1 MLPGSMRR
9 AGTTGELTPLTLAE
23 AGRVGTTD
31 PESLD
36 GCRETETAS
45 SRSSW
50 SRASRA
56 AALAAV
62 LAVGAIAALAS
73 GGIGGG
79 VALASAPLGAGRNR
93 VHQVEETREAQTSG
107 LAPEVERPRLGE
119 PEAEAEEAAVTAEGE
134 TLAANEDA
142 GDALVEEVVEETVEE
157 AVPEEAVEEAF
168 PEEAAPE
175 EAVEEA
181 FPEEAVPEETF
192 EETVPEETIPEETV
206 PEETVPEETVPEEAV
221 EEDASE
227 ETVSPTEEARES
239 PTDSPSSSTSLST
252 PSSAA
257 LGSFSSAA
265 TRYCAEAFTAPTRFG
280 SLSESR
286 VSVTMNGILKYAD
299 RIYLLCTDMCD
310 SLVVPSELAEKVTL
324 VDGYAIDACGGY
336 GDDVRHWEKASLA
349 HKAAMQD
356 AFDADPDV
364 NVLAIL
370 EQDTE
375 GDGDVNWSNDDWVR
389 LGEAL
394 ERQDWNT
401 LRLSYRPYDFEKGR
415 DARLGEP
422 GVACPAECACDALAD
437 KLCMMRSSGCAMQS
451 SDAYFVHR
459 RAVAAMVPQL
469 GARRVIDYHV
479 FKDTPNQLF
488 VAPAVA
494 RQTSYSYG
502 PDYITVEDGKES
514 VRVFLE
520 KCRREQGKR

>member
-36 GCRETETAS
+36 GCRETETTS

-73 GGIGGG
+73 GVGGG

-93 VHQVEETREAQTSG
+93 VHEVEETREAQTSG

-134 TLAANEDA
+134 TLDANEDA

-157 AVPEEAVEEAF
+157 VVPEEAVEEAV
-168 PEEAAPE
+168 PEET
-175 EAVEEA
+175 V
-181 FPEEAVPEETF
+181 PEEAVPEETF
-192 EETVPEETIPEETV
+192 DETVPEET
-206 PEETVPEETVPEEAV
+206 V

-239 PTDSPSSSTSLST
+239 PAEEASTSLST
-252 PSSAA
+252 SSSDSPSSAA

-265 TRYCAEAFTAPTRFG
+265 TRYCAEAFTAPTRVG

-286 VSVTMNGILKYAD
+286 ISVTMNGILKYAD
-299 RIYLLCTDMCD
+299 RIYVLCTDMCD
-310 SLVVPSELAEKVTL
+310 SLVMPSELAEKVTL

-336 GDDVRHWEKASLA
+336 GDDVRHWEKASLM

-364 NVLAIL
+364 DVLAIL

-394 ERQDWNT
+394 ERPDWNT

-422 GVACPAECACDALAD
+422 GVACPSECACDALAD

-488 VAPAVA
+488 LAPAVA

-514 VRVFLE
+514 VSVFLE

>member
-36 GCRETETAS
+36 GCRETETTS

-73 GGIGGG
+73 GVGGG
-79 VALASAPLGAGRNR
+79 VALSSAPLGAGRNR
-93 VHQVEETREAQTSG
+93 VHEVEETREAQTSG
-107 LAPEVERPRLGE
+107 LAPEVEQPRLGE

-134 TLAANEDA
+134 TLDANEDA

-157 AVPEEAVEEAF
+157 VVPEEAVD
-168 PEEAAPE
+168 
-175 EAVEEA
+175 
-181 FPEEAVPEETF
+181 
-192 EETVPEETIPEETV
+192 
-206 PEETVPEETVPEEAV
+206 ETVPEETVPEEAVPEETFGETVPEETV

-227 ETVSPTEEARES
+227 ETVSPTEEARE
-239 PTDSPSSSTSLST
+239 PPAEEASTSLST
-252 PSSAA
+252 SSSDSPSSAA

-265 TRYCAEAFTAPTRFG
+265 TRYCVEAFTAPTRVG

-286 VSVTMNGILKYAD
+286 ISVTMNGILKYAD
-299 RIYLLCTDMCD
+299 RIYVLCTDMCD
-310 SLVVPSELAEKVTL
+310 SLVMPSELAEKVTL

-336 GDDVRHWEKASLA
+336 GDDVRHWEKASLM

-356 AFDADPDV
+356 AFDADPELD
-364 NVLAIL
+364 VLAIL

-488 VAPAVA
+488 LAPAVA

-514 VRVFLE
+514 VSVFLE

>member
-134 TLAANEDA
+134 KLAANEDA
-142 GDALVEEVVEETVEE
+142 GDALLEEVVEETVEE
-157 AVPEEAVEEAF
+157 AVPEEAVEE
-168 PEEAAPE
+168 
-175 EAVEEA
+175 
-181 FPEEAVPEETF
+181 
-192 EETVPEETIPEETV
+192 
-206 PEETVPEETVPEEAV
+206 
-221 EEDASE
+221 DASE
-227 ETVSPTEEARES
+227 ETVSPTKEARES
-239 PTDSPSSSTSLST
+239 PADSPSSSTSLST
-252 PSSAA
+252 SSSASPSSAA

-422 GVACPAECACDALAD
+422 SVACPAECACDVLAD

>member
-1 MLPGSMRR
+1 
-9 AGTTGELTPLTLAE
+9 
-23 AGRVGTTD
+23 
-31 PESLD
+31 LD
-36 GCRETETAS
+36 
-45 SRSSW
+45 
-50 SRASRA
+50 
-56 AALAAV
+56 
-62 LAVGAIAALAS
+62 
-73 GGIGGG
+73 
-79 VALASAPLGAGRNR
+79 
-93 VHQVEETREAQTSG
+93 
-107 LAPEVERPRLGE
+107 
-119 PEAEAEEAAVTAEGE
+119 
-134 TLAANEDA
+134 ANDDA
-142 GDALVEEVVEETVEE
+142 GDAFVEEVVEETVEE
-157 AVPEEAVEEAF
+157 AVPEETV
-168 PEEAAPE
+168 PE
-175 EAVEEA
+175 EAV
-181 FPEEAVPEETF
+181 PEEAVPEETF
-192 EETVPEETIPEETV
+192 DETVPEET
-206 PEETVPEETVPEEAV
+206 V

-239 PTDSPSSSTSLST
+239 PAEEASTSLST
-252 PSSAA
+252 SSSDSPSSAA

-265 TRYCAEAFTAPTRFG
+265 TRYCAEAFTAPTRVG

-286 VSVTMNGILKYAD
+286 ISVTMNGILKYAD
-299 RIYLLCTDMCD
+299 RIYVLCTDMCD
-310 SLVVPSELAEKVTL
+310 SLVMPSELAEKVTL

-336 GDDVRHWEKASLA
+336 GDDVRHWEKASLM

-364 NVLAIL
+364 DVLAIL

-488 VAPAVA
+488 LAPAVA

>member
-134 TLAANEDA
+134 KLAANEDA

-157 AVPEEAVEEAF
+157 AVPEEAVEEDV
-168 PEEAAPE
+168 PE

-192 EETVPEETIPEETV
+192 EETVPEET
-206 PEETVPEETVPEEAV
+206 VPEEAV

-227 ETVSPTEEARES
+227 ETVSPTKEARES
-239 PTDSPSSSTSLST
+239 PADSPSSSTSLST
-252 PSSAA
+252 SSSASPSSAA

-265 TRYCAEAFTAPTRFG
+265 TRYCAEAFTAPTRLG

-356 AFDADPDV
+356 AFDADLDV

-422 GVACPAECACDALAD
+422 SVACPAECACDVLAD

>member
-36 GCRETETAS
+36 GCRETETTS

-73 GGIGGG
+73 GVGGG

-93 VHQVEETREAQTSG
+93 VHEVEETREAQTSG

-134 TLAANEDA
+134 TLDANEDA

-157 AVPEEAVEEAF
+157 VVPEEAVD
-168 PEEAAPE
+168 
-175 EAVEEA
+175 
-181 FPEEAVPEETF
+181 
-192 EETVPEETIPEETV
+192 
-206 PEETVPEETVPEEAV
+206 ETVPEETVPEEAVPEETFDETVPEETV

-239 PTDSPSSSTSLST
+239 PAEEASTSLST
-252 PSSAA
+252 SSSDSPSSAA

-265 TRYCAEAFTAPTRFG
+265 TRYCAEAFTAPTRVG

-286 VSVTMNGILKYAD
+286 ISVTMNGILKYAD
-299 RIYLLCTDMCD
+299 RIYVLCTDMCD
-310 SLVVPSELAEKVTL
+310 SLVMPSELAEKVTL

-336 GDDVRHWEKASLA
+336 GDDVRHWEKASLM

-356 AFDADPDV
+356 AFDADPELD
-364 NVLAIL
+364 VLAIL

-459 RAVAAMVPQL
+459 RAIAAMVPQL

-488 VAPAVA
+488 LAPAVA

-502 PDYITVEDGKES
+502 PDYIAVEDGKES
-514 VRVFLE
+514 VSVFLE

>member
-36 GCRETETAS
+36 GCRETETTS

-73 GGIGGG
+73 GVGGG

-93 VHQVEETREAQTSG
+93 VHEVEETREAQTSG

-134 TLAANEDA
+134 TLDANEDA

-157 AVPEEAVEEAF
+157 VVPEEAVD
-168 PEEAAPE
+168 
-175 EAVEEA
+175 
-181 FPEEAVPEETF
+181 
-192 EETVPEETIPEETV
+192 
-206 PEETVPEETVPEEAV
+206 ETVPEETVPEEAVPEETFDETVPEETV

-239 PTDSPSSSTSLST
+239 PAEEASTSLST
-252 PSSAA
+252 SSSDSPSSAA

-265 TRYCAEAFTAPTRFG
+265 TRYCAEAFTAPTRVG

-286 VSVTMNGILKYAD
+286 ISVTMNGILKYAD
-299 RIYLLCTDMCD
+299 RIYVLCTDMCD
-310 SLVVPSELAEKVTL
+310 SLVMPSELAEKVTL
-324 VDGYAIDACGGY
+324 VDGYALDACGGY
-336 GDDVRHWEKASLA
+336 GDDVRHWEKASLM

-356 AFDADPDV
+356 AFDADPELD
-364 NVLAIL
+364 VLAIL

-488 VAPAVA
+488 LAPAVA

-514 VRVFLE
+514 VSVFLE

>member
-36 GCRETETAS
+36 GCRETETTS

-73 GGIGGG
+73 GVGGG

-93 VHQVEETREAQTSG
+93 VHEVEETREAQTSG

-134 TLAANEDA
+134 TLDANEDA

-157 AVPEEAVEEAF
+157 VVPEEAVD
-168 PEEAAPE
+168 
-175 EAVEEA
+175 
-181 FPEEAVPEETF
+181 
-192 EETVPEETIPEETV
+192 ETVPEET
-206 PEETVPEETVPEEAV
+206 V

-239 PTDSPSSSTSLST
+239 PAEEASTSLST
-252 PSSAA
+252 SSSDSPSSAA

-265 TRYCAEAFTAPTRFG
+265 TRYCAEAFTAPTRVG

-286 VSVTMNGILKYAD
+286 ISVTMNGILKYAD
-299 RIYLLCTDMCD
+299 RIYVLCTDMCD
-310 SLVVPSELAEKVTL
+310 SLVMPRELAEKVTL

-336 GDDVRHWEKASLA
+336 GDDVRHWEKASLM

-364 NVLAIL
+364 DVLAIL

-488 VAPAVA
+488 LAPAVA

>member
-1 MLPGSMRR
+1 
-9 AGTTGELTPLTLAE
+9 
-23 AGRVGTTD
+23 
-31 PESLD
+31 
-36 GCRETETAS
+36 
-45 SRSSW
+45 
-50 SRASRA
+50 
-56 AALAAV
+56 
-62 LAVGAIAALAS
+62 
-73 GGIGGG
+73 
-79 VALASAPLGAGRNR
+79 
-93 VHQVEETREAQTSG
+93 
-107 LAPEVERPRLGE
+107 
-119 PEAEAEEAAVTAEGE
+119 
-134 TLAANEDA
+134 
-142 GDALVEEVVEETVEE
+142 
-157 AVPEEAVEEAF
+157 
-168 PEEAAPE
+168 
-175 EAVEEA
+175 
-181 FPEEAVPEETF
+181 
-192 EETVPEETIPEETV
+192 
-206 PEETVPEETVPEEAV
+206 
-221 EEDASE
+221 
-227 ETVSPTEEARES
+227 
-239 PTDSPSSSTSLST
+239 
-252 PSSAA
+252 
-257 LGSFSSAA
+257 
-265 TRYCAEAFTAPTRFG
+265 
-280 SLSESR
+280 
-286 VSVTMNGILKYAD
+286 MNGILKYAD

>member
-36 GCRETETAS
+36 GCRETETTS

-73 GGIGGG
+73 GVGGG

-93 VHQVEETREAQTSG
+93 VHEVEETREAQTSG

-134 TLAANEDA
+134 TLDANEDA

-157 AVPEEAVEEAF
+157 VVPEEAVD
-168 PEEAAPE
+168 
-175 EAVEEA
+175 
-181 FPEEAVPEETF
+181 
-192 EETVPEETIPEETV
+192 
-206 PEETVPEETVPEEAV
+206 ETVPEETVPEEAVPEETFDETVPEETV

-239 PTDSPSSSTSLST
+239 PAEEASTSLST
-252 PSSAA
+252 SSSDSPSSAA

-265 TRYCAEAFTAPTRFG
+265 TRYCAEAFTAPTRVG

-286 VSVTMNGILKYAD
+286 ISVTMNGILKYAD
-299 RIYLLCTDMCD
+299 RIYVLCTDMCD
-310 SLVVPSELAEKVTL
+310 SLVMPSELAEKVTL

-336 GDDVRHWEKASLA
+336 GDDVRHWEKASLM

-356 AFDADPDV
+356 AFDADPELD
-364 NVLAIL
+364 VLAIL

-389 LGEAL
+389 LGKAL

-415 DARLGEP
+415 DARLGKP

-488 VAPAVA
+488 LAPAVA

-514 VRVFLE
+514 VSVFLE

>member
-36 GCRETETAS
+36 GCRETETTS

-73 GGIGGG
+73 GVGGG

-93 VHQVEETREAQTSG
+93 VHEVEETREAQTSG

-134 TLAANEDA
+134 TLDANEDA

-157 AVPEEAVEEAF
+157 VVPEEAVD
-168 PEEAAPE
+168 
-175 EAVEEA
+175 
-181 FPEEAVPEETF
+181 
-192 EETVPEETIPEETV
+192 
-206 PEETVPEETVPEEAV
+206 ETVPEETVPEEAVPEETFDETVPEETV

-239 PTDSPSSSTSLST
+239 PAEEASTSLST
-252 PSSAA
+252 SSSDSPSSAA

-265 TRYCAEAFTAPTRFG
+265 TRYCAEAFTAPTRVG

-286 VSVTMNGILKYAD
+286 ISVTMNGILKYAD
-299 RIYLLCTDMCD
+299 RIYVLCTDMCD
-310 SLVVPSELAEKVTL
+310 SLVMPSELAEKVTL

-336 GDDVRHWEKASLA
+336 GDDVRHWEKASLM

-356 AFDADPDV
+356 AFDADPELD
-364 NVLAIL
+364 VLAIL

-422 GVACPAECACDALAD
+422 GVACPSECACDALAD

-488 VAPAVA
+488 LAPAVA

-514 VRVFLE
+514 VSVFLE